1 MDLGRCESWCRSNS
15 VPPRE
20 ECGDI
25 IRVILNTPPLDAE
38 AAGPAQLRYRKAL
51 VRIGRQLANLGAAQV
66 PGPEPSC
73 GCVVVLLRLLGT
85 LPTSLTAGLGKLRV
99 VNHIRV
105 VDHIKDWA
113 ARRTIRFLNSHTQ

>member
-51 VRIGRQLANLGAAQV
+51 VRIGRQLANLGALRKSLDPNQAVDVLWFYFGYSGLCPPHQ
-66 PGPEPSC
+66 PPAW
-73 GCVVVLLRLLGT
+73 GCSA
-85 LPTSLTAGLGKLRV
+85 SLTIFASLTILRIGLP
-99 VNHIRV
+99 
-105 VDHIKDWA
+105 A
-113 ARRTIRFLNSHTQ
+113 ARSGF